1 MSKKTF
7 CELLK
12 LLLSVLN
19 SDRLVIQQNRP
30 LFRLQLIYTI
40 LWMNSSE
47 MENFE
52 DSDIYQT
59 DALITDKPILE
70 KEIDILAVKKQFKDF
85 LYDFSDNNCDFI
97 YR

>member
-1 MSKKTF
+1 
-7 CELLK
+7 
-12 LLLSVLN
+12 
-19 SDRLVIQQNRP
+19 
-30 LFRLQLIYTI
+30 
-40 LWMNSSE
+40 